1 MAEFALGS
9 IATMA
14 TNNPTIRIPGNLPIP
29 GSRLKITWAFAIA
42 LLVCIA
48 GVHSLLFLLAIRADR
63 WNRNHARDESE
74 QFTSA
79 EPD

>member
-14 TNNPTIRIPGNLPIP
+14 TKNPSIQIPGNLPTL
-29 GSRLKITWAFAIA
+29 GTRLEITWAFAIA

-48 GVHSLLFLLAIRADR
+48 SVHSALSASAIYANW
-63 WNRNHARDESE
+63 WNRVHLLNEA
-74 QFTSA
+74 
-79 EPD
+79 